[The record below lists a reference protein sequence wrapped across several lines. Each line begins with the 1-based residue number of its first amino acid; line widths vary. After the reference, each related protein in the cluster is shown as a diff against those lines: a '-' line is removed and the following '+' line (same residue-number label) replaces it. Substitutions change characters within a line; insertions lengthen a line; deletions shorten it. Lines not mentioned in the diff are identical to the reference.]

1 MMLFMVVLKK
11 NDFLDMVG
19 KSYTLK
25 SILTLV
31 LFLVIDL
38 LTHNLLIST
47 FGILLGS
54 ILVFIFYDLN
64 KVKNLK
70 L

>member
-1 MMLFMVVLKK
+1 
-11 NDFLDMVG
+11 MVG

-25 SILTLV
+25 LILTLV

-70 L
+70 